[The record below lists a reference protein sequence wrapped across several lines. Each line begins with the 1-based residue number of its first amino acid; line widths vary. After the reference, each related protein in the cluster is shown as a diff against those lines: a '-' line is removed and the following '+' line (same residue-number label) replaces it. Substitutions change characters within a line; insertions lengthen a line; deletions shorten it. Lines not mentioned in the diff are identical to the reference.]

1 MTNTEQLIN
10 RLNIDPDYIEWCAS
24 KDNDELKKFMNF
36 GLALAYLL
44 ESGNVSELQFII
56 SDWTVDQYKSYS
68 YLPLEAKEIG
78 DATVFAKGTIH
89 SISRTLLDLLN
100 KNS

>member
-24 KDNDELKKFMNF
+24 KDNDELKKIMSF
-36 GLALAYLL
+36 GLALAFLL
-44 ESGNVSELQFII
+44 ESGNVSESQFII
-56 SDWTVDQYKSYS
+56 SDWTVDQYESYS
-68 YLPLEAKEIG
+68 TLPLEAKEIG
-78 DATVFAKGTIH
+78 DATTFSKGVIN
-89 SISRTLLDLLN
+89 SISRTLLDFLH